1 MVEQFIERPHKN
13 EKDEAVRYVKNLL
26 IQAREDNRIEDIEKL
41 EEVIRLLHTKKY
53 GLVWEEHAEIV
64 EEEMKT
70 KIPVFIEDKNRK
82 IVGNADSDDYN
93 FLLEGDNLHSL
104 HLLEKTHAGK
114 IDVIYIDPPY
124 NTGAKNWKY
133 NNNYIDSND
142 AYKHSKWISM
152 MKSRLDCA
160 KILLK
165 DDGVLVCA
173 IDENEV
179 ATLKLLLEEV
189 FGEQF
194 IVDVVTIIQNPRGI
208 QGNNFSYTNEFA
220 LFVYRKN
227 YKVIFE
233 KEVDKEDVDWS
244 PLRNWGSESLRSDA
258 KNCFY
263 GIKIKNERII
273 GFEDVLDDNEHPTKN
288 RFLEDGT
295 VVVYPIDNSGIERKW
310 RYARQTVES
319 IWHILRPTLK
329 KNVWDVEIGKP
340 YAPYK
345 TVWTDKKY
353 DANEYGT
360 QLINSMVPH
369 NDFDFPKSLWNV
381 YECLYATTKK
391 KENAIILD
399 FFAGSGTTGHAVEM
413 LNKLCGGNRKYIL
426 ATNNAIGEKREREF
440 KKKFGFPEDYRDE
453 YYEYEENYGICS
465 SITYPRL
472 KAVSEGFTHKKDFKE
487 VLFEKKLTPT
497 ILKKIESLK
506 IDIDTIIESHKENYD
521 KIDVV
526 FEDNSVKIIGIH
538 KKGKTI
544 EGIPHNLK
552 YFKTDFV
559 VKESFPDVTLE
570 YELLNYVTPLVELE
584 FGVDISNPKV
594 QVILSEEQLDKMLKA
609 DFIENSTLFV
619 HPDIFFDANQERI
632 LREKNITK
640 QEIPRYYFGKDL
652 WS

>member
-1 MVEQFIERPHKN
+1 MSQNFIERPHKN
-13 EKDEAVRYVKNLL
+13 EKEGAIAYVQELL
-26 IQAREDNRIEDIEKL
+26 KQAREDRRNDDVEKL
-41 EEVIRLLHTKKY
+41 ENLIRLLNTKKY
-53 GLVWEEHAEIV
+53 GLVWEEHAELV

-70 KIPVFIEDKNRK
+70 RIPVFIEDETKK
-82 IVGNADSDDYN
+82 IVGNPESEDFN

-104 HLLEKTHAGK
+104 HLLKKTHAGA

-133 NNNYIDSND
+133 NNNYIDFKDS
-142 AYKHSKWISM
+142 YKHSKWISM

-160 KILLK
+160 RLLLK
-165 DDGVLVCA
+165 EDGVLVCA

-189 FGEQF
+189 FGNEF
-194 IVDVVTIIQNPRGI
+194 IVDIVTIIQNPRGI

-220 LFVYRKN
+220 LFVYKKN

-233 KEVDKEDVDWS
+233 REVEEADIDWS
-244 PLRNWGSESLRSDA
+244 PLRNWGSESLRTDA

-263 GIKIKNERII
+263 GIKIKDEKII
-273 GFEDVLDDNEHPTKN
+273 GFEEVLDDNEHPTKN

-295 VVVYPIDNSGIERKW
+295 IVVYPIDNSGIERKW
-310 RYARQTVES
+310 RYARQTVET
-319 IWHILRPTLK
+319 IWDILRPTFN
-329 KNVWDVEIGKP
+329 KNIWDIEIGKP
-340 YAPYK
+340 YTPYK
-345 TVWTDKKY
+345 TVWFDKKY

-360 QLINSMVPH
+360 QIINSMVPH

-381 YECLYATTKK
+381 YECLYATIKK
-391 KENAIILD
+391 KENAIVLD

-426 ATNNAIGEKREREF
+426 ATNNAIGEKKEREF
-440 KKKFGFPEDYRDE
+440 KKKFGHPEDYTSE
-453 YYEYEENYGICS
+453 YSEYEEKYGICS

-472 KAVSEGFTHKKDFKE
+472 KAVSEGYTHKKDFKE
-487 VLFEKKLTPT
+487 VLFEKKLTQR
-497 ILKKIESLK
+497 ILKKFDSLQMEVDK
-506 IDIDTIIESHKENYD
+506 IVELNKGNYD
-521 KIDVV
+521 AVNIV
-526 FEDNSVKIIGIH
+526 FEDSNVKVIGVN
-538 KKGKTI
+538 KKGNHI

-559 VKESFPDVTLE
+559 VKEEFPDVTLE

-594 QVILSEEQLDKMLKA
+594 QVILSEEQLDNMKES
-609 DFIENSTLFV
+609 DFIDNSTLFI
-619 HPDIFFDANQERI
+619 HPEVFFDSKQERI

-640 QEIPRYYFGKDL
+640 QEIPDYYFGKDI